1 MPEGAYAR
9 LMMASHER
17 LIEGAAGSARA
28 ALEGLGALE
37 PDLAL
42 LISCAGRKLVLE
54 ERVEEEV
61 EDVRETLGTR
71 PALAGFYS
79 YGEIAP
85 LAPGAGPELQNQTM
99 VVTTFA
105 ER

>member
-1 MPEGAYAR
+1 M
-9 LMMASHER
+9 LV
-17 LIEGAAGSARA
+17 
-28 ALEGLGALE
+28 
-37 PDLAL
+37 
-42 LISCAGRKLVLE
+42 SCTGRKLVFE
-54 ERVEEEV
+54 KRVEEEI
-61 EDVRETLGTR
+61 ETVRETLGTH

-85 LAPGAGPELQNQTM
+85 LAAGVGLELQNQTM